1 MNNYEIDK
9 TELQPFGSLE
19 FMAKQVVEGFIT
31 GLHKS
36 PFHGFSVEFAE
47 HRQYNTGESTRNI
60 DWKLYARTDK
70 LFVKRF
76 EEETNLRCNIIIDI
90 SSSMYFPVLKN
101 PSINNPNKMFF
112 SVYAAAAIAEL
123 MKHQRDAVGLSL
135 FSDKVDVS
143 IPAKS
148 NEAHHRFI
156 FNQLEKLL
164 TQPTETKQTSAV
176 KALHEIAETIHKRSL
191 IILFSD
197 MFDGSADFNDIFPAL
212 QHLKHNKHE
221 VVIFHVV
228 DKSHEIDFSFDNRPY
243 KFIDMETNQ
252 ELKLTPNE
260 IKDVYIKRMNEYKQL
275 LENRCYGY
283 NIDLVEAD
291 INEGF
296 NRVLSRYLSRR
307 SKM

>member
-1 MNNYEIDK
+1 MTNYEIDR

-19 FMAKQVVEGFIT
+19 FLAKQVVEGFIT

-47 HRQYNTGESTRNI
+47 HRQYNTGESTKNI

-76 EEETNLRCNIIIDI
+76 EEETNLRCNIIIDV

-112 SVYAAAAIAEL
+112 SVYAAGAIAEL

-135 FSDKVDVS
+135 FAEDVELA

-148 NEAHHRFI
+148 NDAHHRFV
-156 FNQLEKLL
+156 FNNLEKLL
-164 TQPTETKQTSAV
+164 TQPPVTKRTSAV
-176 KALHEIAETIHKRSL
+176 KALHEIAETIHQRSL

-197 MFDGSADFNDIFPAL
+197 MFDGSSNFNDIFPVL

-221 VVIFHVV
+221 VIIFQVI
-228 DKSHEIDFSFDNRPY
+228 DKQHEFDFKFDNRPY
-243 KFIDMETNQ
+243 RFIDMETNQ
-252 ELKLTPNE
+252 ELKLTPDE
-260 IKDVYIKRMNEYKQL
+260 IRELYIKRMNEYKEL
-275 LENRCYGY
+275 LENRCYSY
-283 NIDLVEAD
+283 NIDLVEAN
-291 INEGF
+291 INDGF
-296 NRVLSRYLSRR
+296 NKILTRYLSKR
-307 SKM
+307 SKI